1 MKKIFSILGAAVIL
15 ASCNNNT
22 VDGYAIS
29 GEVKGVEDGTKVF
42 LKKQVGMDY
51 QSLDST
57 EVKAGKFELKG
68 LVDEVGL
75 SALTFG
81 SDDVNIPLVLE
92 NGKINVKF
100 NAENIEESKVSGT
113 KNNDSFN
120 SFNENVSKLR
130 KDIQEFQQNANSLFE
145 EARSTNNSKV
155 MDSLLAINDEKME
168 SLTNY
173 NKTFIKE
180 NNDSFIAT
188 LLLSQMTQGGALQ
201 PEEAQELFS
210 KFTEEA
216 KKYQPSKELSEFLG
230 KIAKVGI
237 GQKAPDFSAP
247 NPEGKEVSLKE
258 SLGKVTIID
267 FWASWCSPCRIENP
281 NVVRIYNKYH
291 DQGLNIIG
299 VSLDRDADSWKQAIE
314 KDQLTWTQVS
324 HLQYW
329 NDPIA
334 KEYSV
339 RGIPATFI
347 LDENGVIVARDL
359 RGDELEKKI
368 AELLNK

>member
-1 MKKIFSILGAAVIL
+1 MKKIFSILGAVALL
-15 ASCNNNT
+15 ASCNDNT
-22 VDGYAIS
+22 VDGYTIS
-29 GEVKGVEDGTKVF
+29 GEVKGVEDGTQVI

-51 QSLDST
+51 QSLDTT

-68 LVDEVGL
+68 LTDEVGL

-81 SDDVNIPLVLE
+81 SDDVSIPLVLE
-92 NGKINVKF
+92 NGKIKVNF
-100 NAENIEESKVSGT
+100 NAESLDESKVSGT
-113 KNNDSFN
+113 KNNDAFN
-120 SFNENVSKLR
+120 SFNENVVKLR
-130 KDIQEFQQNANSLFE
+130 KDIQDFQQNANSLFE
-145 EARSTNNSKV
+145 EARNTNNSTV

-168 SLTNY
+168 KLNNY
-173 NKTFIKE
+173 NKTFVKE
-180 NNDSFIAT
+180 NNDSYIAA
-188 LLLSQMTQGGALQ
+188 LLLSQMTQGGVVET
-201 PEEAQELFS
+201 EEAQELLANFS
-210 KFTEEA
+210 EEA
-216 KKYQPSKELSEFLG
+216 KNYTPSKELSEFLG
-230 KIAKVGI
+230 KIAKVSI

-247 NPEGKEVSLKE
+247 SPEGKEISLKE

-267 FWASWCSPCRIENP
+267 FWASWCTPCRIENP

-299 VSLDRDADSWKQAIE
+299 VSLDRDGDSWKQAIE
-314 KDQLTWTQVS
+314 KDQLTWTHIS

-347 LDENGVIVARDL
+347 LDENGVIVAKDL

-368 AELLNK
+368 AELLQ

>member
-1 MKKIFSILGAAVIL
+1 MKKIFSILGAVAIL
-15 ASCNNNT
+15 ASCNDKA

-29 GEVKGVEDGTKVF
+29 GKVQGVEDGTKVF
-42 LKKQVGMDY
+42 LKKQVGMEY

-57 EVKAGKFELKG
+57 EVKAGKFEMKG
-68 LVDEVGL
+68 LVDEIGL

-81 SDDVNIPLVLE
+81 SDEVNIPLVLE
-92 NGKINVKF
+92 NGKIIVDF
-100 NAENIEESKVSGT
+100 NAANIEESKVSGT
-113 KNNDSFN
+113 KNNDAFT
-120 SFNENVSKLR
+120 SFNENMSKFR
-130 KDIQEFQQNANSLFE
+130 KDIQDFQQNANALFE
-145 EARSTNNSKV
+145 EARNSNNSTA

-168 SLTNY
+168 NMNKY

-180 NNDSFIAT
+180 NNDSYIAT
-188 LLLSQMTQGGALQ
+188 LLLSQMTQGGAIQ

-210 KFTEEA
+210 NLSEEA
-216 KKYQPSKELSEFLG
+216 KTYQPSKELSEFLG
-230 KIAKVGI
+230 SIAKVSVGS
-237 GQKAPDFSAP
+237 KAPDFSAP

-299 VSLDRDADSWKQAIE
+299 VSLDRDADNWKQAIE
-314 KDQLTWTQVS
+314 KDQLTWTHIS

-347 LDENGVIVARDL
+347 LDENGVIVAKDL
-359 RGDELEKKI
+359 RGDDLEKKI